1 MATLRDLAATTK
13 ARIQLCRIAEE
24 ATHNR
29 TVGVSVLFAG
39 NSALARMAAAEA
51 MATEAALPLHRID
64 LRGVVSKYI
73 GETEKNLG
81 RIFDAAEGRPAVLF
95 FDEADALLGKHTT
108 VTDAHDR
115 YGHMEVNYLL
125 QRIEGYRGLAIFGAR
140 RRAGFAPALLRMA
153 RCIVELEAS
162 AAETKGYVPDLAA
175 TVDQAIQSIQLR
187 ALAVIYFAAMLEALK
202 GFRVVDRLVERFAS
216 GALPLATSNAGKLLS
231 HYARQEPSRWSEA
244 ERRDLYGR
252 AFGIPGGDDGVIPNR
267 EFDALWI
274 RFISCV
280 SSWGSQQREGAV
292 ASPSAPV
299 RGQQNQLREAGR
311 ALAVNLSL
319 HGCGISLYAATELRE
334 QIHALLAILSAPDLL
349 GTYGA
354 RDRQVVDQV
363 ASLELGGAR
372 NAVRYATMA
381 ASGAAVIAWLS
392 NHLGVLSRAEAG
404 PVLLMDA
411 SPHACRPL
419 LGARA
424 LTNPT
429 ESDLV
434 NACEQWLAVAC
445 AESQAE
451 DLAQPIEPPATQ
463 GAVVQL
469 PALARQ
475 LLEAIGVAEESV
487 SGAARTATDH
497 SGR

>member
-1 MATLRDLAATTK
+1 
-13 ARIQLCRIAEE
+13 
-24 ATHNR
+24 
-29 TVGVSVLFAG
+29 
-39 NSALARMAAAEA
+39 MAAAEA
-51 MATEAALPLHRID
+51 MANEATLPLHRID

-73 GETEKNLG
+73 GETEKHLG

-95 FDEADALLGKHTT
+95 FDEADALLGKRTT
-108 VTDAHDR
+108 ATDAHDR
-115 YGHMEVNYLL
+115 YGHVEVNYLL
-125 QRIEGYRGLAIFGAR
+125 QRIEGHRGLAIFGAS

-162 AAETKGYVPDLAA
+162 APETKGYEPDLAT
-175 TVDQAIQSIQLR
+175 TVEQAIQSIQVST
-187 ALAVIYFAAMLEALK
+187 LAVIYFAAMLEALK
-202 GFRVVDRLVERFAS
+202 VFQIVDRLVERFAS
-216 GALPLATSNAGKLLS
+216 GALPLGTSNAGKLLS

-244 ERRDLYGR
+244 ERRNLYRR
-252 AFGIPGGDDGVIPNR
+252 AFGIPGGDDSVTPNR

-280 SSWGSQQREGAV
+280 SSWASRQRAGAV
-292 ASPSAPV
+292 SSPSAPV
-299 RGQQNQLREAGR
+299 RGQQNRLREAGR

-334 QIHALLAILSAPDLL
+334 QIDALLAILSAPDLL

-354 RDRQVVDQV
+354 RDMWQVVDQV

-392 NHLGVLSRAEAG
+392 NHLGVLSSAEAG
-404 PVLLMDA
+404 PVLRMDA
-411 SPHACRPL
+411 SPNTCGPL
-419 LGARA
+419 LGSGA

-445 AESQAE
+445 AGESQAE
-451 DLAQPIEPPATQ
+451 YLAQSIEWPATQ
-463 GAVVQL
+463 GSAVQL

-475 LLEAIGVAEESV
+475 LLKAIGVAGEGAS
-487 SGAARTATDH
+487 SAARAATDH